1 MGSVCVVDGRVELE
15 LRLAEGIK
23 FYLNRMRAIISLW
36 LKIYNFGQFLRQLVT
51 IVVRLHSR
59 LSPYPHLNWTFY
71 LPAHTNHHQTLKVVH
86 EWIVMW

>member
-1 MGSVCVVDGRVELE
+1 MCVVLCSYISRVSSRRRYPPWASVCVVDGRVELE

-59 LSPYPHLNWTFY
+59 SLHART
-71 LPAHTNHHQTLKVVH
+71 
-86 EWIVMW
+86 